1 VDSIIPRC
9 GRYVLMAQSG
19 RAHVTAWCALAA
31 WLLCTAGAF
40 WYFELR
46 DWRPFSSQSAQPFD
60 LRRTGEVE
68 SWFRANVH
76 ADASGQPQLTFIHLY
91 SPGCGCNGY
100 TESHLRRL
108 LDRYQSRG
116 VRFLAAATPS
126 IKGSLGV
133 VSPSLGLSA
142 VGSTQLL
149 AAAGIATAPAALIFD
164 AAGRLLY
171 YGPYSNAA
179 WCGSGGGLVEPVI
192 DRALAGRPPI
202 PGNSPAGNQ
211 PVIRG
216 CFCAW

>member
-1 VDSIIPRC
+1 
-9 GRYVLMAQSG
+9 MAQSG
-19 RAHVTAWCALAA
+19 RARVTAWCALAV

-46 DWRPFSSQSAQPFD
+46 DWRPFSSQGAQPFD
-60 LRRTGEVE
+60 MRRTGEVE
-68 SWFRANVH
+68 SWFRANVD
-76 ADASGQPQLTFIHLY
+76 ADASGHPQLTFIHLY
-91 SPGCGCNGY
+91 SPGCGCNGF

-126 IKGSLGV
+126 FNGALGV
-133 VSPSLGLSA
+133 KSLPLGLSG
-142 VGSTQLL
+142 VGSTRLL

-164 AAGRLLY
+164 ATGRLLY

-179 WCGSGGGLVEPVI
+179 WCGSGGGLVEPII
-192 DRALAGRPPI
+192 DRALTGRAPT
-202 PGNSPAGNQ
+202 PGDDSPGGTL
-211 PVIRG
+211 PVVIRG